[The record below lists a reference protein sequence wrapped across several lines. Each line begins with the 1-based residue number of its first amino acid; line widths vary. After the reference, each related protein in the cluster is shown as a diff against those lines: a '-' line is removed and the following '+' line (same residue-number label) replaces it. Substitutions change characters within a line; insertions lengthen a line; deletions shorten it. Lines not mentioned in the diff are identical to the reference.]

1 MTTTEIIK
9 ELCKKNGTSISALEQ
24 KLGYGNGSL
33 SKAKNI
39 PFDRIVDIADYFN
52 VSTEYFNPKKR
63 ITNSLDPDP
72 KYYFD
77 DESAKYAQY
86 AYDNPDKT
94 VLFDAAMNVTPE
106 DFEFVKQML
115 DRVTKG
121 NN

>member
-33 SKAKNI
+33 SKAKSI
-39 PFDRIVDIADYFN
+39 PFERITDIAEYFN

-63 ITNSLDPDP
+63 ITNSLRPDS

-77 DESAKYAQY
+77 DETAEYA
-86 AYDNPDKT
+86 DFLHKNPEHK
-94 VLFDAAMNVTPE
+94 VLFDASRKVKRE
-106 DFEFVKQML
+106 DIDFIVQMIE
-115 DRVTKG
+115 RTTSNG
-121 NN
+121 N